1 MVLGSIGCLAVA
13 VAVHC
18 SIGGGGDVV
27 AGGLSQHITTTH
39 LINIMVRGQKKI
51 KYKMQIALN
60 ITYHLSKLC
69 SSETDSL
76 KGLFTIFLFL
86 VRSHILSSNGV
97 WYS

>member
-1 MVLGSIGCLAVA
+1 MQGPIMVLGSIGCLAVA

-51 KYKMQIALN
+51 K
-60 ITYHLSKLC
+60 
-69 SSETDSL
+69 
-76 KGLFTIFLFL
+76 
-86 VRSHILSSNGV
+86 
-97 WYS
+97 